1 MITWQDVQKGIFSG
15 ESGGDYNALFGY
27 QNKPEGLFS
36 NIKLTDMT
44 LDEALEFS
52 DPDGAYGRYVGLNNK
67 GTVSTPM
74 GAYQIVGSTLRDAKN
89 ALGLSG
95 DTKFTKE
102 TQDKIAKYILK
113 TQGTDAWVGYQG
125 TRVPPQTQKGTKTMA
140 QPTPFNPNN
149 PLQTAQMMQQM
160 PAQGGLMGFLRDP
173 RTRNVMSA
181 LSRTNTGARLNQI
194 AQADM
199 ARQQTTQVANRT
211 AQYLRTQEGGDIF
224 ADGIDAGL
232 DPKDMYDNWLKATKG
247 DPNENFSLTPQILVD
262 PKTGEKRLL
271 QMGSGGNT
279 KITKL
284 PEGFVL
290 NTKGYDKIDLGTK
303 WGFMDINTG
312 QMAYTIDKNIAAEV
326 EEKTTAEKKTKE
338 KVDAQGSIE
347 KVRLDTNAAFVLI
360 DRIKENRSVLPMIL
374 GSVRGNIPK
383 EGLKGKAAFNQQQI
397 DLITDIDSLSGL
409 VGTQAYQS
417 LRGAGAITKDELQI
431 AIEGLGN
438 LTRIQSVDSFIGNL
452 NALQERLSGYL
463 YIAEGKA
470 AQEIDVNV
478 DSEVKTQTEQVT
490 PFNSNATP
498 DSTMPN
504 VERVE
509 IK

>member
-1 MITWQDVQKGIFSG
+1 MIRWQDVQQGIFQG
-15 ESGGDYNALFGY
+15 ESGGDYDALFGF
-27 QNKPEGLFS
+27 QNRPDGLFS
-36 NIKLTDMT
+36 DIKLTDMT
-44 LDEALEFS
+44 LDQVLKFA
-52 DPDGAYGRYVGLNNK
+52 DPRGEYASYVKENNK
-67 GTVSTPM
+67 GTISTPM
-74 GAYQIVGSTLRDAKN
+74 GAYQIVGRTLRDAKN

-113 TQGTDAWVGYQG
+113 TQGTDAWKGYKG
-125 TRVPPQTQKGTKTMA
+125 TRVPPQAQKGTKKMA
-140 QPTPFNPNN
+140 QNTPNPF
-149 PLQTAQMMQQM
+149 QMQQM
-160 PAQGGLMGFLRDP
+160 AQMRLPQTGVMGFLSDP
-173 RTRNVMSA
+173 RNRAV
-181 LSRTNTGARLNQI
+181 LSSFSNTNTGKRLNQL
-194 AQADM
+194 AQYDIK
-199 ARQQTTQVANRT
+199 QETTRNLANRT
-211 AQYLRTQEGGDIF
+211 ANYLRSQEGGEIF
-224 ADGIDAGL
+224 AKGIDAGL
-232 DPKDMYDNWLKATKG
+232 DPKEMYENWYKSTKG
-247 DPNENFSLTPQILVD
+247 DPDENFSLTPQILVN
-262 PKTGEKRLL
+262 PETGEKQLL

-303 WGFMDINTG
+303 WGFMDVNTG
-312 QMAYTIDKNIAAEV
+312 RMAYTVEKNIAAQV
-326 EEKTTAEKKTKE
+326 EEQTTAEKKTE
-338 KVDAQGSIE
+338 QKVDAQGSIQ
-347 KVRLDTNAAFVLI
+347 KVRLDTDAAFVLI

-438 LTRIQSVDSFIGNL
+438 LTRVQSVDSFIRNL

-463 YIAEGKA
+463 AIAEQQA
-470 AQEIDVNV
+470 AQEINV
-478 DSEVKTQTEQVT
+478 EIDSDVKTQTEAVT
-490 PFNSNATP
+490 PFNSNAQP
-498 DSTMPN
+498 DATRPD

-509 IK
+509 ID

>member
-27 QNKPEGLFS
+27 QNRPEGLFS
-36 NIKLTDMT
+36 DIKLTDMT
-44 LDEALEFS
+44 LNEALEFS
-52 DPDGAYGRYVGLNNK
+52 DPTGEYASYVKQNNE
-67 GTVSTPM
+67 GTISTPM
-74 GAYQIVGSTLRDAKN
+74 GAYQIVGKTLRDAKE
-89 ALGLSG
+89 ALKLSG
-95 DTKFTKE
+95 DTKFSQA
-102 TQDKIAKYILK
+102 TQDKIAKWILK
-113 TQGTDAWVGYQG
+113 TQGTDAWAGYQG
-125 TRVPPQTQKGTKTMA
+125 TRIAPQEKKGTKTMA
-140 QPTPFNPNN
+140 QLPLNAFNPNN
-149 PLQTAQMMQQM
+149 PTMMGRM
-160 PAQGGLMGFLRDP
+160 PTRGGLMGFLRDP

-181 LSRTNTGARLNQI
+181 LSRTNTGAKLNKI
-194 AQADM
+194 AQSDIAT
-199 ARQQTTQVANRT
+199 QQTRQVANRT
-211 AQYLRTQEGGDIF
+211 AAYLRTQEGGDMF
-224 ADGIDAGL
+224 ADGIEAGL
-232 DPKDMYDNWLKATKG
+232 DPKEMYDNWLKATQG
-247 DPNENFSLTPQILVD
+247 NLDENFSLTPQILVD

-290 NTKGYDKIDLGTK
+290 NTKGYSKVDLGTK

-338 KVDAQGSIE
+338 KTDAQGSIQ
-347 KVRLDTNAAFVLI
+347 KVRLDTDAAFVLI

-463 YIAEGKA
+463 AIAEQQA
-470 AQEIDVNV
+470 AQEINVKIDSDV
-478 DSEVKTQTEQVT
+478 ETQTEQVT
-490 PFNSNATP
+490 PFNSNSTP
-498 DSTMPN
+498 DPSQPD